1 MCMKFNKFE
10 LAGIGVSVLFMA
22 MALYLV
28 RIETAF
34 LTTAGNMQL
43 AGTAA
48 SEAGVVVVA
57 SGDNVEQNRTQ
68 AYAEAADNKGNI
80 KKLVID
86 DIKVG
91 TGDAVEEGDT
101 VEVHYVGTLQNGT
114 QFDSSYSRGETF
126 SFTVGEG
133 RVIAGWEQGLIGM
146 KVGGERIL
154 VIPPELGYGSTP
166 IGPIPANSTLVFKIE
181 LISIK

>member
-1 MCMKFNKFE
+1 MKFNKFE
-10 LAGIGVSVLFMA
+10 ILGIGTSVLFMA

-28 RIETAF
+28 RVETTF
-34 LTTAGNMQL
+34 LTLTDTSQLVAGANN
-43 AGTAA
+43 
-48 SEAGVVVVA
+48 SGVVVVQG
-57 SGDNVEQNRTQ
+57 GDNIEQNRVA
-68 AYAEAADNKGNI
+68 AYTEAADNDGNI

-86 DIKVG
+86 DIKLGSGAEVKK
-91 TGDAVEEGDT
+91 GDT

-126 SFTVGEG
+126 SFIVGEG
-133 RVIAGWEQGLIGM
+133 RVISGWEQGLVGM

>member
-1 MCMKFNKFE
+1 MKFNKFE
-10 LAGIGVSVLFMA
+10 LAGIGVSILFMA
-22 MALYLV
+22 TALYLV
-28 RIETAF
+28 RVETSM
-34 LTTAGNMQL
+34 LSVGNSTQL
-43 AGTAA
+43 A
-48 SEAGVVVVA
+48 SSVNSQSGVVVVA
-57 SGDNVEQNRTQ
+57 EGGEIEQNRAA
-68 AYAEAADNKGNI
+68 AYREAADNKGNI

-91 TGDAVEEGDT
+91 QGAEVKEGDT

-114 QFDSSYSRGETF
+114 QFDSSRSRGETF

-146 KVGGERIL
+146 KVGGERVL
-154 VIPPELGYGSTP
+154 VIPPELGYGSSA
-166 IGPIPANSTLVFKIE
+166 IGPIPANSTLIFMIE

>member
-1 MCMKFNKFE
+1 MKFNKFE
-10 LAGIGVSVLFMA
+10 LAGIGFSILCMA
-22 MALYLV
+22 TALYLV
-28 RIETAF
+28 RVETSF
-34 LTTAGNMQL
+34 LSLDNSSQMANTLM
-43 AGTAA
+43 
-48 SEAGVVVVA
+48 SDSGVVVVEQ
-57 SGDNVEQNRTQ
+57 GTNIEQNRTA
-68 AYAEAADNKGNI
+68 AYVEAADNKGNI

-91 TGDAVEEGDT
+91 QGAEVKKGDT

-114 QFDSSYSRGETF
+114 QFDSSRSRGETF

-146 KVGGERIL
+146 KVGGERVL

-166 IGPIPANSTLVFKIE
+166 IGPIPANSTLIFMIE